1 MRATVS
7 DEIVS
12 RTLADKDYFTL
23 ESTVA
28 EYQAKQYERIIAQE
42 RKKILEL
49 ERQILLH
56 KLDEQ
61 TRKLESATQEIQEKV
76 IRETNAHT
84 AVGRC
89 RREIAERYQITTEN
103 WGYDP
108 TTGEIKE

>member
-1 MRATVS
+1 MS
-7 DEIVS
+7 EEILS
-12 RTLADKDYFTL
+12 RSLEDRDYFTI
-23 ESTVA
+23 EATVA
-28 EYQAKQYERIIAQE
+28 EYKAKQYERIIAQD

-61 TRKLESATQEIQEKV
+61 SRKLEASVQEIQEKV
-76 IRETNAHT
+76 ISETNAHN
-84 AVGRC
+84 AVAKC
-89 RREIAERYQITTEN
+89 RRTLAEKYEITTDN

>member
-1 MRATVS
+1 MS
-7 DEIVS
+7 DDTTPRSLED
-12 RTLADKDYFTL
+12 RDYFTI
-23 ESTVA
+23 ESTIA
-28 EYQAKQYERIIAQE
+28 EYKAKQYERVIAQE

-61 TRKLESATQEIQEKV
+61 TRKLDLASQDIQEKV
-76 IRETNAHT
+76 IIETNSHN
-84 AVGRC
+84 AVARC
-89 RREIAERYQITTEN
+89 RRSMAEKYEITTEN